1 MPTQDRV
8 VSLQERHTNLED
20 LIKTEQN
27 RPFPDESAIHELK
40 RKKLRIK
47 DEIAALA

>member
-1 MPTQDRV
+1 MSTQDRV

-20 LIKTEQN
+20 LIKAEMS
-27 RPFPDESAIHELK
+27 RPSPDEGAVYELK
-40 RKKLRIK
+40 REKLRIK

>member
-8 VSLQERHTNLED
+8 VSLQDRHHALED
-20 LIKTEQN
+20 RIKAEQS
-27 RPFPDESAIHELK
+27 RPAPDENTICELK
-40 RKKLRIK
+40 REKLRIK